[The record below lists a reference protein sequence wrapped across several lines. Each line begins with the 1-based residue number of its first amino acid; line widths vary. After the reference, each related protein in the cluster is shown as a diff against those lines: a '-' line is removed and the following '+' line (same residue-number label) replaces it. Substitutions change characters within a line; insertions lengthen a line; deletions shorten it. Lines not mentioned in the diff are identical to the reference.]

1 MHLASSQM
9 DCAHLER
16 WCAWFRA
23 QRALLQKWGAA
34 AVTLDTVDLSCNEI
48 GDRWLAVLVD
58 LLVELSP
65 KVLRLFRNRIS
76 DASPVERLLAKGCLR
91 ELHLSNN
98 NVPVAV
104 ATQLVVAAACAVD
117 ENGAS
122 RYPIGDVEPLWL
134 RLENNFES
142 QPTDSFARRLLPEL
156 CKAERSQAVCFV
168 DGRTGCNPK
177 RCACVG
183 GARAVHLLHV
193 GSSCL
198 NSRRAVQQLAS
209 QHTGHENQPR
219 GSPTQHHG
227 AWRNAVLPEEKS
239 PPAVA
244 PWRRAGTVLPPQPS
258 LYDLS
263 EFPPLPGQA
272 QDQRQAADDR
282 CASDVG
288 CGEGLSAQS
297 PCYILARGESCDGAL
312 SCMTLGVCT
321 QDSADTSRWYSLW
334 GTGALAQRHDMAGV
348 LGAPPR
354 IAGARAD

>member
-1 MHLASSQM
+1 MIGGWRDSLARGSKKVATPRAWQRIAAFFCRSLRNRVILCAFALCLRMPPGSSEPIRPKSAQQFASARVLFTTPMPHLRIVGRQAEAWANARKSNRSVLGDMETRWREGLRGVEPQCGPVAGVSVHLASSQM

-34 AVTLDTVDLSCNEI
+34 AVALDTVDLSCNEI
-48 GDRWLAVLVD
+48 GDRGLAVLVD

-98 NVPVAV
+98 KVPVAV

-209 QHTGHENQPR
+209 QHTGH
-219 GSPTQHHG
+219 
-227 AWRNAVLPEEKS
+227 
-239 PPAVA
+239 
-244 PWRRAGTVLPPQPS
+244 
-258 LYDLS
+258 
-263 EFPPLPGQA
+263 
-272 QDQRQAADDR
+272 
-282 CASDVG
+282 
-288 CGEGLSAQS
+288 
-297 PCYILARGESCDGAL
+297 
-312 SCMTLGVCT
+312 
-321 QDSADTSRWYSLW
+321 
-334 GTGALAQRHDMAGV
+334 
-348 LGAPPR
+348 
-354 IAGARAD
+354 